1 MKVKTNR
8 LNGWAVL
15 ADFAGTLG
23 LALAGG
29 IGFSIAAGAVI
40 VMIVSG

>member
-1 MKVKTNR
+1 MNVKTTR
-8 LNGWAVL
+8 LSGWAVL

-29 IGFSIAAGAVI
+29 IGFSIAAGAIILMLVD
-40 VMIVSG
+40 

>member
-1 MKVKTNR
+1 MKVKTTR
-8 LNGWAVL
+8 LSGWTVL

-29 IGFSIAAGAVI
+29 IGFSIAAGAII
-40 VMIVSG
+40 VMLVD

>member
-1 MKVKTNR
+1 MKAKTE
-8 LNGWAVL
+8 LSGWAVL

-29 IGFSIAAGAVI
+29 IGFSIAAGAVV
-40 VMIVSG
+40 VMIAG